1 MSVTSGR
8 GVAKAVCTGVK
19 YDMEVNWTV
28 DVSYSIVVEGI
39 NKRDRIDGDV
49 STVGRRE
56 SND

>member
-1 MSVTSGR
+1 MSVTSGL

-28 DVSYSIVVEGI
+28 DVIVVEGI
-39 NKRDRIDGDV
+39 NKGDRIDGDV